1 MIILIKESVKVK
13 SNSHWQ
19 EISLNLKSLLPFL
32 KKSGH
37 QELDAFYR
45 TLVLSNYSW
54 MAFAVNQRTLK
65 GSLLTKELALSGDSR
80 EAFSWQIAEEKT
92 GHFHRVRS
100 GKKTIFNELVQDPVN
115 QEKNRDTFNKLLD
128 QLIEYHLNTF
138 KTEFEKGTPTL
149 RQLEAEEKA
158 LEWIRVSFDVLKRA
172 VIESLTNPDF
182 LFQTSFFAGTNP
194 QTKKQEIR
202 LITFNLDMTFILLP
216 DHNLRVLIYNKKPH
230 LSPEEL
236 KPALMG
242 DYSVRRREILD
253 QLTSL
258 LAVLSRGFHL

>member
-1 MIILIKESVKVK
+1 M
-13 SNSHWQ
+13 
-19 EISLNLKSLLPFL
+19 NLKSLFTIF
-32 KKSGH
+32 KKPGH
-37 QELDAFYR
+37 QQLDAFYR
-45 TLVLSNYSW
+45 TLSLSRYSW

-65 GSLLTKELALSGDSR
+65 GSLLTKELALSGDSI
-80 EAFSWQIAEEKT
+80 EAFSWQTAEERD
-92 GHFHRVRS
+92 GHFHSVRN
-100 GKKTIFNELVQDPVN
+100 GKKKLFEELVKDPEVREKKRDQFN
-115 QEKNRDTFNKLLD
+115 QLLD
-128 QLIEYHLNTF
+128 QLIELHLKTF

-158 LEWIRVSFDVLKRA
+158 LEWIRVSFDVLKKA
-172 VIESLTNPDF
+172 IIESLTNPDF
-182 LFQTSFFAGTNP
+182 LFQTSLFAGVNP
-194 QTKKQEIR
+194 QSKKQEIR

-242 DYSVRRREILD
+242 DYSARKREILD